1 MKKKKK
7 TQKVNSKNGKQN
19 ILRKLKRPNT
29 QNEKRDKK
37 SAPKEELKKKE
48 KERSKNILEKKKKN
62 VIKKKKKRMKQK
74 KPKGTSESLGKN
86 ADLLENSRKNA
97 KNDVLSSLIENE
109 ANIRELVKMLFII
122 FLNYSLNFGSEKQ
135 YFYFLFIFYSTGNH
149 KKLRKTFPIF
159 YSAWYP

>member
-7 TQKVNSKNGKQN
+7 TQKVINSKDGKQN
-19 ILRKLKRPNT
+19 ILRKVKRPNT
-29 QNEKRDKK
+29 QTEKRDKK

-74 KPKGTSESLGKN
+74 KPKGTSESLGKY

-109 ANIRELVKMLFII
+109 ANIRELVKLLFII
-122 FLNYSLNFGSEKQ
+122 F
-135 YFYFLFIFYSTGNH
+135 
-149 KKLRKTFPIF
+149 
-159 YSAWYP
+159 

>member
-7 TQKVNSKNGKQN
+7 TQKVNSKDGKQN
-19 ILRKLKRPNT
+19 ILRKLKRPNI
-29 QNEKRDKK
+29 QNEERDKK

-48 KERSKNILEKKKKN
+48 KEMSKNILE
-62 VIKKKKKRMKQK
+62 KKKKKRMKQK

-122 FLNYSLNFGSEKQ
+122 F
-135 YFYFLFIFYSTGNH
+135 
-149 KKLRKTFPIF
+149 
-159 YSAWYP
+159 

>member
-1 MKKKKK
+1 VKKKKK
-7 TQKVNSKNGKQN
+7 TQKVNSKNEKQN
-19 ILRKLKRPNT
+19 ILRKLKRPNI

-37 SAPKEELKKKE
+37 SAPKGELKKKE
-48 KERSKNILEKKKKN
+48 KERNKNILEKKKKN

-74 KPKGTSESLGKN
+74 KPKGTSESLEKY

-122 FLNYSLNFGSEKQ
+122 F
-135 YFYFLFIFYSTGNH
+135 
-149 KKLRKTFPIF
+149 
-159 YSAWYP
+159 